1 MLSNGNVQV
10 NRNDVEGLCHEMEE
24 NGALVKFLFSG
35 DKVVAE
41 EESNGNVIRYI
52 RGLGIISS
60 GSESARTYYHY
71 VSDEQGSIT
80 HILKGEEKEEADRA
94 ASVDVEEAG
103 SRVLNYYE

>member
-1 MLSNGNVQV
+1 M
-10 NRNDVEGLCHEMEE
+10 
-24 NGALVKFLFSG
+24 KFLLSG
-35 DKVVAE
+35 DKVVTE

-60 GSESARTYYHY
+60 DSESARTYYHY

-103 SRVLNYYE
+103 GRVLNYYEYDAFGNTTVIQETVQNRFR